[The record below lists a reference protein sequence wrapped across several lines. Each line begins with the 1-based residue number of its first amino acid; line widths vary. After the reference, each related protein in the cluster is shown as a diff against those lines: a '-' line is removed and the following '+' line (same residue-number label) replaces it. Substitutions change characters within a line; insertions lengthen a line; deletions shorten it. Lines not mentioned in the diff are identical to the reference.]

1 MHESACVWLCVCVCM
16 EVCVCGCVYVC
27 VCVYT
32 QRGNDYKSNEFTASK
47 VVSMK

>member
-27 VCVYT
+27 VCILKGVMT
-32 QRGNDYKSNEFTASK
+32 IKVTSSQRPR
-47 VVSMK
+47 

>member
-16 EVCVCGCVYVC
+16 EVCVCVGVCMC
-27 VCVYT
+27 VCVYSK
-32 QRGNDYKSNEFTASK
+32 GNDYKSNEFTASK